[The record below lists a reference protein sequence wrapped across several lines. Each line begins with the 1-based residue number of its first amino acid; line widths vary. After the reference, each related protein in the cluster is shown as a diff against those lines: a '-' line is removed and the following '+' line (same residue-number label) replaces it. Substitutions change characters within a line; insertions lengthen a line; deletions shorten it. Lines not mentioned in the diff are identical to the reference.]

1 MKASLMVSIL
11 VFIISLASFGSG
23 AIPIICGIAS
33 GAWILFVLWW
43 YDRTEVI
50 DEERYIEEIARLR
63 AVENRKKAPCR
74 ETRYLKGNA
83 K

>member
-1 MKASLMVSIL
+1 MKASLMVSIV

-33 GAWILFVLWW
+33 GAWILFVLRW
-43 YDRTEVI
+43 YDRKEVI
-50 DEERYIEEIARLR
+50 DEARYA
-63 AVENRKKAPCR
+63 AENRKKAPCW
-74 ETRYLKGNA
+74 ETRHLKGSA